1 MLPEPEP
8 PEYFCHIHACRFSG
22 NAHNPMCTIF
32 VSLYQL
38 VLRQRTFSNILLK
51 DIQFLEKETDMEHFT
66 KHIRTVM
73 DFPKTGIAF
82 KDIAPLLA
90 NPGAFK
96 EAVAAIAEEWDG
108 KIDAIAALD
117 ARGFLFGG
125 ALALQMGLPVV
136 MIRKKGKLPGACLET
151 QYALEYGEAVI
162 EVQEDAFIPGARV
175 LVVDDLL
182 ATGGTAAAACAL
194 IEQAG
199 AKIAGCA
206 FVIELTGLG
215 GRDALAAYDIQAL
228 VAY

>member
-1 MLPEPEP
+1 
-8 PEYFCHIHACRFSG
+8 
-22 NAHNPMCTIF
+22 MCTIF
-32 VSLYQL
+32 VSLYQIFL
-38 VLRQRTFSNILLK
+38 HEHAFNRTLSK
-51 DIQFLEKETDMEHFT
+51 DIQFFEKETDMERFT

-90 NPGAFK
+90 NPDAFK
-96 EAVAAIAEEWDG
+96 EAVAAMEDAWDG

-125 ALALQMGLPVV
+125 ALAFQMGIPLV
-136 MIRKKGKLPGACLET
+136 MIRKKGKLPGVCLET

-162 EVQEDAFIPGARV
+162 EVQEDAFAKNARV
-175 LVVDDLL
+175 LVIDDLL

-199 AKIAGCA
+199 ARVAGCA

-215 GRDALAAYDIQAL
+215 GRNALAAYTVQAL
-228 VAY
+228 ITY